1 MLDARTEP
9 YYAHTMDTWMR
20 RARALGDSLRTLG
33 AAHPQPL
40 EFRHAME
47 PRLLRH
53 GHHVEM
59 LVDGEQIFSAMLA
72 AIGKATQT
80 IWLESYIFE
89 SGRTGTLFVEAL
101 AERAQC
107 GVEVLVVVDAFG
119 GMNLSR
125 EDAQTLRSAGVD
137 LRFFGRFKN
146 VNMTRWLKR
155 DHRKLLLIDGTTA
168 FVGGINI
175 SDDYA
180 SRAVGGKAWHDIHA
194 RINGPVCGSLARL
207 FGETWRQVGGTTKR
221 MPPVIRE
228 ESVGEWAM
236 ALRSNHRGVR
246 TQIRSHLL
254 HALRNAHTEVLLAS
268 AYFVP
273 DRQLVRAMEATARRG
288 VFVGLLV
295 PGESDL
301 RSVQLAGEHIYER
314 LMTAGVRIFAWR
326 GSHMHVKAA
335 VVDGRW
341 CHVGSYNLDFM
352 SLLNSLEL
360 VVELVGD
367 TSARTLSTVLRGDM
381 HASPELD
388 LPTWKQRSAPERV
401 LSNVAYQ
408 FRRWL

>member
-1 MLDARTEP
+1 
-9 YYAHTMDTWMR
+9 
-20 RARALGDSLRTLG
+20 
-33 AAHPQPL
+33 
-40 EFRHAME
+40 
-47 PRLLRH
+47 
-53 GHHVEM
+53 M
-59 LVDGEQIFSAMLA
+59 LVDGQEVFAVMLA
-72 AIGKATQT
+72 SIHNAKKS

-89 SGRTGTLFVEAL
+89 SGATGALFVEAL
-101 AERAQC
+101 AASARA

-119 GMNLSR
+119 GMNLDR
-125 EDAQTLRSAGVD
+125 EDEETLRSAGVN

-146 VNMTRWLKR
+146 VDMSRWLKR

-180 SRAVGGKAWHDIHA
+180 SQESGGKGWHDIHA
-194 RINGPVCGSLARL
+194 RIRGPVCLSLAKL
-207 FGETWRQVGGTTKR
+207 FVETWRQVGGATLPLPAPT
-221 MPPVIRE
+221 RE
-228 ESVGEWAM
+228 ETSGEWAM
-236 ALRSNHRGVR
+236 ALCSNHLGIR
-246 TQIRSHLL
+246 TQIRSHLV
-254 HALRNAHTEVLLAS
+254 HALCHARSEVLLAS

-273 DRQLVRAMEATARRG
+273 DRQIVRAMEGAARRG

-301 RSVQLAGEHIYER
+301 RSVQLAGEHSYER
-314 LMTAGVRIFAWR
+314 LLRAGVRIFTWR

-335 VVDGRW
+335 VVDRRW
-341 CHVGSYNLDFM
+341 CHVGSYNLDYM

-367 TSARTLSTVLRGDM
+367 KSPAAISAILRGDM

-388 LPTWKQRSAPERV
+388 LPTWRQRSGPEKI